1 MKRLAALL
9 GILFAIPALS
19 QDEAPKQDPEPKIV
33 ELEFTVGR
41 RPGGVYNVPGFQAKT
56 PLALEGKAAKA
67 DELRAACE
75 KALEYILS
83 LQEPAG
89 SWVFNPRTQLRPDQ
103 EAQAAR
109 NFVGTAGDS
118 MNRVVLTSISCMALR
133 AHQELAPRRIE
144 DAVSRG
150 LEYVVENAPKHT
162 KARYGVWTWSFAI
175 VFLRQEFDRA
185 KDPVLKGRIK
195 ASITATAEKLMQN
208 QHAGL
213 AKLDE
218 SRARPPAD
226 RPRVESKQP
235 DPRDQKTRTSKGGFF
250 GVTPSD
256 DDEIGKEGALITNVD
271 RTGPAGKGGM
281 RAGDRVVEINGQKIE
296 SVEDLY
302 SVVDSLDPESTVKVK
317 VLRVEGAAAPEPP
330 PQEQPGQR
338 PRPQRQPGQQQPA
351 RLPEDGGWSY
361 YQMGAMSF
369 PTASAVMAL
378 MDAKEIGCE
387 IPQEVIDRGI
397 RFVEAMR
404 LPKEGDEDGYA
415 YRAGVTRGPAGDL
428 RGAIG
433 RIAVCE
439 LALLRAG
446 KSNQAYLNNALRI
459 FVEKRGELD
468 RVRGYPGNHF
478 SRSFM
483 NAAYYFLY
491 GHYYSGHAL
500 RWLKDEAARK
510 KYAAYIQ
517 EALIKLQ
524 HPEGTWTDHEAW
536 GQLYGTAMAM
546 TALGELKFVTPAA
559 YSKPIA
565 SVEAKAPRSMAENEY

>member
-1 MKRLAALL
+1 MKRLLALRGL
-9 GILFAIPALS
+9 ILAIPALS
-19 QDEAPKQDPEPKIV
+19 QDEAPRQEPEPKVI
-33 ELEFTVGR
+33 ELEFAVGK
-41 RPGGVYNVPGFQAKT
+41 RPGGVYNVPGFQPRT
-56 PLALEGKAAKA
+56 PLALQGNTAKA
-67 DELRAACE
+67 DDLRASLE

-83 LQEPAG
+83 FQAPADRRDAG
-89 SWVFNPRTQLRPDQ
+89 SWGFDPRTQLRQAP

-144 DAVSRG
+144 DAVSKG
-150 LEYVVENAPKHT
+150 LEYVIANAPRHA

-175 VFLRQEFDRA
+175 LFLRQEYDRA
-185 KDPVLKGRIK
+185 KDSGLKERIK
-195 ASITATAEKLMQN
+195 TAIAATAQKLLEN
-208 QHAGL
+208 QHAGSM
-213 AKLDE
+213 KLDE
-218 SRARPPAD
+218 SRKRPPAD
-226 RPRVESKQP
+226 RPRVESRQP

-271 RTGPAGKGGM
+271 RNGPAGKGGM
-281 RAGDRVVEINGQKIE
+281 LPGDRVIEINGQKVE
-296 SVEDLY
+296 SVDDLY
-302 SVVDSLDPESTVKVK
+302 SIVDSLEPESTVKVK
-317 VLRVEGAAAPEPP
+317 VLRVEAAAAPTPAPP
-330 PQEQPGQR
+330 P
-338 PRPQRQPGQQQPA
+338 RQPGQPRA
-351 RLPEDGGWSY
+351 VRVPEDGGWSY

-369 PTASAVMAL
+369 PTATAVLAL
-378 MDAKEIGCE
+378 IDAKEIGCE
-387 IPQEVIDRGI
+387 VPQEAIDRGI
-397 RFVEAMR
+397 RFIEAMR

-446 KSNQAYLNNALRI
+446 KSDQAYLNNALRI

-500 RWLKDEAARK
+500 RWLKDESARK
-510 KYAAYIQ
+510 KYGAFIQ
-517 EALIKLQ
+517 EALLKLQ

-546 TALGELKFVTPAA
+546 AALGELKFLAPAA
-559 YSKPIA
+559 YASPIA
-565 SVEAKAPRSMAENEY
+565 SVEAKAPRPLAENEY